1 VAPAPEPPADRP
13 RGQGES
19 STTFRSAQ
27 RSARSSGP
35 KFGHRLTLDVDNP
48 MYEMLRD
55 AVLQDGV
62 PVAIRLRALLEVWQS
77 DDKLQARVRKMGH
90 DAIRAARP

>member
-1 VAPAPEPPADRP
+1 
-13 RGQGES
+13 
-19 STTFRSAQ
+19 
-27 RSARSSGP
+27 
-35 KFGHRLTLDVDNP
+35 